1 MDAAKVFRDAIVF
14 DALNIC
20 NFSPDIFRAWRE
32 GGYTGVSTTC
42 GVWENFEGAIANV
55 VQWKKWFDEHP
66 DLLLQVHTTEDFLRA
81 KREGRTGVVLSWQN
95 IAGMEDKLD
104 YLRVFRDLG
113 VRIMQLA
120 YNTSNYAGTG
130 YLELRDGGVTGFG
143 REVLDEMAKLG
154 IACDLSHVG
163 AQTTADTIDYAKKPP
178 CFTHVL
184 PAALKQSARNK
195 TDAEMKALA
204 AKGGMIGV
212 SLFGPA
218 MKNGNDSTIEDY
230 VDAMEHVIS
239 LVGEDFV
246 GIGTDFSQGHPRP
259 GPFLE
264 AVNKDKGYARE
275 ITSFGH
281 SVVKKPAGIGR
292 IEDVPNLAGVM
303 ARRGWNELTMKKILG
318 ENWLRYLKTIW
329 GA

>member
-1 MDAAKVFRDAIVF
+1 MNATDIYRDAIVF

-20 NFSPDIFRAWRE
+20 NFSPEIFRAWRQ

-42 GVWENFEGAIANV
+42 GIWENFEGAIANV
-55 VQWKKWFDEHP
+55 VQWKKWFDEYP
-66 DLLLQVHTTEDFLRA
+66 ELLLQVHTTEDFRRA

-95 IAGMEDKLD
+95 TAGIEDKLD

-120 YNTSNYAGTG
+120 YNTQNYSGAG
-130 YLELRDGGVTGFG
+130 YLEIRDSGLTGFG

-154 IACDLSHVG
+154 IVCDLSHVG
-163 AQTTADTIDYAKKPP
+163 AQTTADTIEYAKKPP

-184 PAALKQSARNK
+184 PAALKKSARNK
-195 TDAEMKALA
+195 ADAEMQALA
-204 AKGGMIGV
+204 ARGGMIGI

-230 VDAMEHVIS
+230 VDAMEHCIA
-239 LVGEDFV
+239 LVGEDHI

-259 GPFLE
+259 GAFLE
-264 AVNKDKGYARE
+264 AANKDKGYARE
-275 ITSFGH
+275 ITTFGH
-281 SVVKKPAGIGR
+281 SVVKKPGGIER
-292 IEDVPNLAGVM
+292 IEEVPNLANVM
-303 ARRGWNELTMKKILG
+303 AKRGWSEAKMRKVLG
-318 ENWLRYLKTIW
+318 ENWLRYLKSIW
-329 GA
+329 EA